1 MCIIYRLH
9 DDDSDLYDHVQTLTF
24 NGAVETVAF
33 SKVHIY
39 AKIVLTNNLVAVANI
54 HVGTIHTCTYVRT
67 YVYTCLSMYPV
78 DPHVSMFLILQTSLK
93 SWII

>member
-54 HVGTIHTCTYVRT
+54 HVGTIHTCTYVHM
-67 YVYTCLSMYPV
+67 YILVYPCIQLTLMYPC
-78 DPHVSMFLILQTSLK
+78 SSYCKLL
-93 SWII
+93 